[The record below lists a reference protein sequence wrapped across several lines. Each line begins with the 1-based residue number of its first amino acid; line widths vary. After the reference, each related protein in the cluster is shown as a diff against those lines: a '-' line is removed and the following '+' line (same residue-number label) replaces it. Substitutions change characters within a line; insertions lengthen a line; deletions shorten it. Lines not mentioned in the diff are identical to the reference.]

1 MVISPSNR
9 LDPLRGLFLYLL
21 DYFSLRKGTGQRG
34 HNVNMVGNTVDAE
47 SIVTLNAANSGQVG
61 MHSKTDRW
69 IQERLAIS
77 CAKMMCKMTLL
88 SDWGMNY

>member
-1 MVISPSNR
+1 LIHLEDCFFIS
-9 LDPLRGLFLYLL
+9 L

-61 MHSKTDRW
+61 MHSKTDRL

-77 CAKMMCKMTLL
+77 CAK
-88 SDWGMNY
+88 DDVQNDFAQ